1 VRSPDLTGDNW
12 DLAKITTWA
21 CARKAKSW
29 GAGTHMNSLLP
40 ILIFL
45 AGVVVIL
52 ILEIRFKTHPVT
64 EAIRP
69 WQSGLGA
76 LLGFVSLALSAP

>member
-1 VRSPDLTGDNW
+1 
-12 DLAKITTWA
+12 
-21 CARKAKSW
+21 
-29 GAGTHMNSLLP
+29 MNSLLP

-45 AGVVVIL
+45 AGVVAIL
-52 ILEIRFKTHPVT
+52 ILEIRFKTHRIT

-76 LLGFVSLALSAP
+76 LLGFVSLALSVQMNAVSIGRHPLRQNLT